1 LTPPPFTPATADAIA
16 AVPQPKPHEEEA
28 IEVKVDYLNL
38 LCPVPYEEI

>member
-1 LTPPPFTPATADAIA
+1 LTPPFTPAAADAIA

-28 IEVKVDYLNL
+28 TEVKVDYLNL